1 MSLVGQQPLIKSLV
15 VRHLGIT
22 DFETTWHA
30 MQDFTNRRSANTQD
44 ELWLTE
50 HPAVYTLGL
59 NRKQVRLPINADIP
73 LVLTDRGGKITYH
86 GLGQIVIYVLLD
98 LKRNHLN
105 IRSLVTQIEK
115 SIITLLANYGI
126 SATAKQEAP
135 GVYIRGADGIEE
147 KIASLGLRIKNNCC
161 YHGLSLNVNMD
172 LKPFT
177 AIDPCGYI
185 GLKVTQT
192 SDLGINESQ
201 EKIAESLLAELTT
214 NLANGNMHD

>member
-1 MSLVGQQPLIKSLV
+1 MSLVGQQPLIKPLV
-15 VRHLGIT
+15 VKHLGIT
-22 DFETTWHA
+22 NFETTWHA
-30 MQDFTNRRSANTQD
+30 MQDFTNHRSANTQD

-86 GLGQIVIYVLLD
+86 GLGQIVIYVLFD

-105 IRSLVTQIEK
+105 IRSLVTKLEK

-172 LKPFT
+172 LNPFA

-214 NLANGNMHD
+214 NLANGNTHD